1 MNGTNYV
8 PNMETRYYE
17 VHPRQ
22 LAWAMH
28 ALSQVPGYSVQGY
41 SKGQGGMMLIAVSVP
56 PGAPPLDWATV
67 AGAPSAR
74 GRWLRF
80 DRTWLVRIGAIL
92 LGLYIVYGLLAGG
105 GMGGLALPEQYQVFT
120 PDPAVVALPNPV
132 GDTLDSIY
140 AGAVTLGVFF
150 LVLIIV
156 MLGLMLRK
164 PLGTIG
170 RALRRKGA

>member
-1 MNGTNYV
+1 LNNYV
-8 PNMETRYYE
+8 PNMETRLYE

-56 PGAPPLDWATV
+56 PGAPPLDWQAV
-67 AGAPSAR
+67 PGAPSTR
-74 GRWLRF
+74 RSWLRF

-105 GMGGLALPEQYQVFT
+105 SMGGLSLPEQYQVFA
-120 PDPAVVALPNPV
+120 PDPAVVALPSPV
-132 GDTLDSIY
+132 GNIVNDIY
-140 AGAVTLGVFF
+140 AGAITLGVFF

-156 MLGLMLRK
+156 MLGYMLRK